1 MLRANKAYFKDIL
14 EAIRKIGKYQQQRIQ
29 AEEPRFVHGVSA
41 FICVHLR
48 LIISPLQTTQRM
60 QSEAVTLWYEKVTT
74 WRNGTR
80 MTRIGRIFTDTE
92 SVRIRVIRVI
102 RVLSRLLWNDKPLQD
117 FFFISFY
124 EPQFMADFA
133 NFAPSAVKFL
143 HYTDH
148 CIPVTEV

>member
-1 MLRANKAYFKDIL
+1 MQRTHEAYLNDIL
-14 EAIRKIGKYQQQRIQ
+14 ESSRNIDKYKGNMAFINR
-29 AEEPRFVHGVSA
+29 VSA

-48 LIISPLQTTQRM
+48 LIIISPQRTQRT
-60 QSEAVTLWYEKVTT
+60 QSDAITLWYEKATT

-102 RVLSRLLWNDKPLQD
+102 RVLSRLLWNEKPLQD

-143 HYTDH
+143 HHTCH
-148 CIPVTEV
+148 CTSITEA